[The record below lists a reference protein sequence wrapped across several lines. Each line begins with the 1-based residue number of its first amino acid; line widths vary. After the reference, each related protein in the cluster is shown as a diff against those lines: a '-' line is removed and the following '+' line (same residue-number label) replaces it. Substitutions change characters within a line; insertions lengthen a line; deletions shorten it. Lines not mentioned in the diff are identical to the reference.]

1 MYILAVSF
9 KYTGEGMKK
18 LIEFKDLDESIQEY
32 ADLFFEGNFSM
43 AVRALV
49 QRGLLHNE

>member
-1 MYILAVSF
+1 
-9 KYTGEGMKK
+9 MKK
-18 LIEFKDLDESIQEY
+18 LIEFKDLDKAIQEY

-49 QRGLLHNE
+49 QRGLAYEE